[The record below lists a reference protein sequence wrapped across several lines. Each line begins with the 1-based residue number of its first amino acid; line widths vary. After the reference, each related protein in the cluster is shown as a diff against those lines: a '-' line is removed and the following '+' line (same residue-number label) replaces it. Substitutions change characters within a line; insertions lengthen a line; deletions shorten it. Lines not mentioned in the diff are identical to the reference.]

1 MKKAIAITI
10 LSVLSIG
17 GITATSV
24 FLPAFTKNQEFSVYQ
39 LNYEQAIQD
48 AQDGNTS
55 FALYN
60 KYLNA
65 ANFSLKEALMG
76 SKKINNGDYIIYLGS
91 EGYANNRKFLYNQ
104 SNINLFESNFNR
116 SLETSDFGNGLE
128 YLDNNQFRNNN
139 KDVPIV
145 LSFIDMINIAD
156 LQAKEEYD
164 QTIRSFKNLQI
175 VSDGVLT
182 ENQLKE
188 NKRKYDWAKA
198 APQFDYAPG
207 KTYLDW
213 EGKTKYFRATS
224 ESGLVFNKIINF
236 VSNHFANLTDIS
248 TSDGVVI
255 GYKNGELIKTMY
267 SGSFTSTSSDSGS
280 SDSSSSSRAITKA
293 YTPSTEFNTTFA
305 TWIKTSYKG

>member
-24 FLPAFTKNQEFSVYQ
+24 FLPAFTKNQEFSVYK

-188 NKRKYDWAKA
+188 NKRKYD
-198 APQFDYAPG
+198 
-207 KTYLDW
+207 
-213 EGKTKYFRATS
+213 
-224 ESGLVFNKIINF
+224 
-236 VSNHFANLTDIS
+236 
-248 TSDGVVI
+248 
-255 GYKNGELIKTMY
+255 
-267 SGSFTSTSSDSGS
+267 
-280 SDSSSSSRAITKA
+280 
-293 YTPSTEFNTTFA
+293 
-305 TWIKTSYKG
+305 